1 MEFQRALSSPGPPH
15 AVEIAARRVTVVA
28 IRHEA
33 GKAVVAATA
42 TEPLAPGVIT
52 PGLAHPN
59 IRDAETVAGALTR
72 AMDRAGIRPKRVGLV
87 IPDAAA
93 RVSIVRFDSVPPRAR
108 DLDELVRWQVGKG
121 APFRIEEG
129 QLSYVPG
136 AAVGEGG
143 REFVAVL
150 VRRDVIEEYEG
161 ICARV
166 GMHAGLVD
174 IASFNVVN
182 GVLASG
188 QGIDGADWLLVHVTP
203 EDTTLAIVRSGDLIF
218 FRNRPAAEGSLEDL
232 VHQTAMYYE
241 DRLGG
246 RGLARVIVAGGS
258 DAGDALRRA
267 VEERL
272 RVSVEAIDPRA
283 AAALRDRVSA
293 GTDVLDAI
301 AAPVGLLVRDTA
313 RAAH

>member
-28 IRHEA
+28 IRLE
-33 GKAVVAATA
+33 GGQAVVAASA
-42 TEPLAPGVIT
+42 TEPLPPGVVT

-59 IRDAETVAGALTR
+59 IRDADAVAGALTR
-72 AMDRAGIRPKRVGLV
+72 ALDRAGFRPKRVGLV

-93 RVSIVRFDSVPPRAR
+93 RVSIVRFDTVPPRAR

-136 AAVGEGG
+136 AAVGAGG
-143 REFVAVL
+143 REFVSVL
-150 VRRDVIEEYEG
+150 VRRDVVGEYEAV
-161 ICARV
+161 CARA
-166 GMHAGLVD
+166 GMYAGLVD

-182 GVLASG
+182 AVLASG
-188 QGIDGADWLLVHVTP
+188 QSTDGSDWLLVHVTP

-246 RGLARVIVAGGS
+246 TGLGRVIVAGGS
-258 DAGDALRRA
+258 DGGDALRRA
-267 VEERL
+267 LEDRL
-272 RVSVEAIDPRA
+272 RVGVERIDPRHA
-283 AAALRDRVSA
+283 ASLRDRVSA
-293 GTDVLDAI
+293 SAELLDAI
-301 AAPVGLLVRDTA
+301 AAPVGLIVRETA
-313 RAAH
+313 RAAN

>member
-28 IRHEA
+28 VRHE
-33 GKAVVAATA
+33 GGRPVVSASA
-42 TEPLAPGVIT
+42 TEPLAPGVVT

-59 IRDAETVAGALTR
+59 IRDAETVGGALTR
-72 AMDRAGIRPKRVGLV
+72 ALDRAGLRPKRVGLV

-93 RVSIVRFDSVPPRAR
+93 RVSIVRFDTVPPRSQ

-136 AAVGEGG
+136 AAVGTGG
-143 REFVAVL
+143 REFVSVL
-150 VRRDVIEEYEG
+150 VRRDVVEEYEAV
-161 ICARV
+161 CARA

-182 GVLASG
+182 AVLASG
-188 QGIDGADWLLVHVTP
+188 TGTGGSDWLLVHVTP
-203 EDTTLAIVRSGDLIF
+203 EDTTLAIVRAGNLIF
-218 FRNRPAAEGSLEDL
+218 FRNRPATEGSLEDL

-246 RGLARVIVAGGS
+246 RGLGRVIVAGGS
-258 DAGDALRRA
+258 DGSDALRRA
-267 VEERL
+267 LEDRL
-272 RVSVEAIDPRA
+272 RVSVETIDPRHA
-283 AAALRDRVSA
+283 AGLRDRVSA
-293 GTDVLDAI
+293 SAELLDAI
-301 AAPVGLLVRDTA
+301 AAPVGLIVRDTA
-313 RAAH
+313 RAQN

>member
-15 AVEIAARRVTVVA
+15 AVEIAARRVTVVT
-28 IRHEA
+28 IRHES
-33 GKAVVAATA
+33 GKAVVAASA
-42 TEPLAPGVIT
+42 TEPLAPGVVT

-59 IRDAETVAGALTR
+59 IRDTEAVVSALSR
-72 AMDRAGIRPKRVGLV
+72 ALERAGIRPKRVGLV

-93 RVSIVRFDSVPPRAR
+93 RVSIVRFDTVPPRAR

-136 AAVGEGG
+136 AAVGTGG
-143 REFVAVL
+143 REFVSVL

-161 ICARV
+161 VCARA

-182 GVLASG
+182 AVLAAA
-188 QGIDGADWLLVHVTP
+188 QEKDGADWLLVHVTP

-246 RGLARVIVAGGS
+246 RGLSRVIVAGGS
-258 DAGDALRRA
+258 DGGDALRRA
-267 VEERL
+267 LEDRL
-272 RVSVEAIDPRA
+272 RVSVESIDPRHA
-283 AAALRDRVSA
+283 AGLRDRVSA
-293 GTDVLDAI
+293 SSELLDAI
-301 AAPVGLLVRDTA
+301 AAPVGLIVRDTA
-313 RAAH
+313 GAAN

>member
-1 MEFQRALSSPGPPH
+1 MQLQRALSSPGPPH

-28 IRHEA
+28 IRRES
-33 GKAVVAATA
+33 GRAVVAASA
-42 TEPLAPGVIT
+42 TEPLAPGVVT

-59 IRDAETVAGALTR
+59 IRDTESVVGALSR
-72 AMDRAGIRPKRVGLV
+72 ALDRAGIRPKRVGLV
-87 IPDAAA
+87 VPDGAA
-93 RVSIVRFDSVPPRAR
+93 RVSIVRFDTVPPRPR

-136 AAVGEGG
+136 AAVGTGG
-143 REFVAVL
+143 REFVSVL
-150 VRRDVIEEYEG
+150 IRRDVVEEYEG
-161 ICARV
+161 VCARA

-182 GVLASG
+182 AVLAAG
-188 QGIDGADWLLVHVTP
+188 QGRDGADWLLVHVTP

-246 RGLARVIVAGGS
+246 RGLSRVIVAGGS
-258 DAGDALRRA
+258 DGGDALRRA
-267 VEERL
+267 LEDRL
-272 RVSVEAIDPRA
+272 RVSVETIDPRQA
-283 AAALRDRVSA
+283 AGLRDRVSA
-293 GTDVLDAI
+293 SSELLDAL
-301 AAPVGLLVRDTA
+301 AAPVGLIVRDTTG
-313 RAAH
+313 AAN